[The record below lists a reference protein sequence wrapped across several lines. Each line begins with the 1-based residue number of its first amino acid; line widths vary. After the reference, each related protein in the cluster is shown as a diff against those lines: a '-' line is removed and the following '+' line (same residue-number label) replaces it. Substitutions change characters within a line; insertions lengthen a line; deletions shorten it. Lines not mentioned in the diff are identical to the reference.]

1 MKKGMLVACFVIGL
15 LVASLVHAANN
26 QGAGQSVQQ
35 ARAAVAAA
43 EAAVQA
49 AAEQRALWTT
59 AQDALREARNALA
72 QDDYAAAERLSR
84 FAAEQARL
92 GIQQLGYPH
101 FR

>member
-1 MKKGMLVACFVIGL
+1 MKKGMLVACLSGGL
-15 LVASLVHAANN
+15 LVASLVHGANTPH
-26 QGAGQSVQQ
+26 AGQSAQQ

-59 AQDALREARNALA
+59 AQDALREAQNALA
-72 QDDYAAAERLSR
+72 QDDYAAAERLGR